1 MNTFSTNLV
10 SKKYSEDDKKNGLIW
25 DAKNSSAVAVA
36 KVTVKVG
43 MPDPTGIIKLYT
55 RYPFCR
61 DQIRDCS

>member
-10 SKKYSEDDKKNGLIW
+10 SKKYSEDDKKKHGMIW

-43 MPDPTGIIKLYT
+43 MPDSTGIIKLYT
-55 RYPFCR
+55 HFVG
-61 DQIRDCS
+61 IK